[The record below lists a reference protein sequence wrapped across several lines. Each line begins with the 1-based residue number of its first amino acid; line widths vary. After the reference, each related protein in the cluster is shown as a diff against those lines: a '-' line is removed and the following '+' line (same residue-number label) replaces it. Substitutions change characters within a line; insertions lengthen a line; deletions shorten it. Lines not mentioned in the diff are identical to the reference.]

1 MVFLFLLSWDVWKAL
16 WFTDPATGQTTFGIG
31 LGTLLLAVNVVLL
44 SSYTLGCHSLRH
56 VIGGYLDRLAGRPI
70 RQRMY
75 AGCSALNKRHSR
87 FAWLSL
93 FSVAF
98 CDVYIRLCSM
108 GVWSDIRI
116 I

>member
-1 MVFLFLLSWDVWKAL
+1 
-16 WFTDPATGQTTFGIG
+16 
-31 LGTLLLAVNVVLL
+31 VLL